1 MANKY
6 NAFISYKHSDLDNRV
21 ASEIQRQLERFKIPK
36 SIKESTK
43 TDKINRIFRD
53 KEELTLTSDLSAS
66 IENALSNSDNL
77 IVICSPATKESVWV
91 QREIEFF
98 LKTHSRNQILT
109 VVTDGEPCDV
119 VPEILQYKE
128 EKVIDASGNTVITK
142 VPTEFLACDYRGELK
157 RANKDELPRLA
168 AALLGCNYD
177 DLIQRQKQYKRK
189 VRRTYITIA
198 LALLITLTTYFA
210 YSTIRINKNYKQSL
224 LNQSEY
230 LAAEAQKLYD
240 NGDRVSAGLLALEAL
255 PSKDNDRP
263 LSGNALNALS
273 NSIYAYRPPG
283 INSPLQSKRFL
294 NEGDVNDFAISSDN
308 KYLAVKHNLYNLTVW
323 DIETGQEVMNK
334 VFSNT
339 ISQISFAKD
348 NKMIVLT
355 DSLYCYDLNNNNE
368 LWMLN
373 DISESSFS
381 LLSEKNMIVYS
392 NTKGL
397 SLVDINSGKTS
408 KELTVKGLGE
418 FEYVYFSDYAV
429 SQQENFV
436 ASTNTDGDIYVW
448 DLEKETYKK
457 TNLDT
462 EYIIDIKFISDDRL
476 ATISTPS
483 VMNES
488 QKSELSIGNSVIY
501 KDTVRE
507 IHCYDINANLKW
519 NDELVFNQLTFESH
533 LCSGVYTSPDGKNY
547 DAVFFTS
554 GNLCLVSDIES
565 GEVLDKI
572 EMPDPILHT
581 KVDNGSV
588 DFLLSSG
595 LYSIYRFS
603 DSFCCSVRYFVD
615 NLESGI
621 IDDVTFVVP
630 ENSNG
635 VYMYEYGLYD
645 DNWISCFDNN
655 DNLSFSSNGTQ
666 IGNYILFYELNNSQY
681 DVYCY
686 DIYKNCISSKATFND
701 YLSTNS
707 FCSPF
712 IKTDNPDEVLIL
724 ASNGVY
730 LFNMYSSDKETI
742 IYNDG
747 YSLNIRQAYY
757 HNGYLYY
764 ITATKDPETFEKTND
779 ICRTDIITKKTD
791 ILYKDVT
798 EKYFYFNAFPEHSL
812 YMTWDYDDP
821 EFKLDLLYN
830 DEEIKLDSIA
840 YPEFSAVTDDGKH
853 IVLLSETDIQIYDNE
868 MNLQHEISMEN
879 KAPVSAHIIDNKLL
893 VAYKTDEI
901 SIYDLKKGKKL
912 TTTALNFTYS
922 TGSIFWDDSENGKL
936 LVNAHN
942 CMNVY
947 DTKNFELLASVDYC
961 VGFDH
966 SKNAAF
972 VFGSNIEDTSKD
984 ELGYF
989 KIYSPEQLIEKATR
1003 MLEGNTL
1010 TESQKREYSIQD

>member
-1 MANKY
+1 MDNKY

-43 TDKINRIFRD
+43 TNKINRIFRD
-53 KEELTLTSDLSAS
+53 KEELTLTSDLSAT
-66 IENALSNSDNL
+66 IENALSNSDHL

-109 VVTDGEPCDV
+109 VVTEGEPCDV

-128 EKVIDASGNTVITK
+128 EKVIDESGNTVITK

-177 DLIQRQKQYKRK
+177 DLVQRQKQYRRK
-189 VRRTYITIA
+189 VRRTYISIA

-240 NGDRVSAGLLALEAL
+240 GGDRVSAALLALKAL

-263 LSGNALNALS
+263 MSSSALNALS
-273 NSIYAYRPPG
+273 KSIYAYRPPG

-294 NEGDVNDFAISSDN
+294 NEGDVNDFVVSN
-308 KYLAVKHNLYNLTVW
+308 EKKFLAVMHNSYNLTVW
-323 DIETGQEVMNK
+323 DIETGQEIMNK

-339 ISQISFAKD
+339 ISQVSFAKD

-355 DSLYCYDLNNNNE
+355 DSLYCYDLTSDTE

-381 LLSEKNMIVYS
+381 LLNEKNLIVYS
-392 NTKGL
+392 SPKGL
-397 SLVDINSGKTS
+397 SLVDINSGEIA
-408 KELTVKGLGE
+408 KEIPVKGLGE
-418 FEYVYFSDYAV
+418 FEYVYFSKYAV
-429 SQQENFV
+429 SPLENYI
-436 ASTNTDGDIYVW
+436 ASTNTDGDIYLW
-448 DLEKETYKK
+448 NIEKETYKK

-462 EYIIDIKFISDDRL
+462 DYIIDIEFISNDRL
-476 ATISTPS
+476 AAISTPS

-488 QKSELSIGNSVIY
+488 MKSELSIGNSVIY
-501 KDTVRE
+501 EDTVRE
-507 IHCYDINANLKW
+507 IHCYDTDANLKW
-519 NDELVFNQLTFESH
+519 HDKLVFNQLTYKSN
-533 LCSGVYTSPDGKNY
+533 LCSDTYTSAEGKKY
-547 DAVFFTS
+547 DAVFFTG
-554 GNLCLVSDIES
+554 GNWCLVLDIES
-565 GEVLDKI
+565 GKTLDKI
-572 EMPDPILHT
+572 EMPDPILYT
-581 KVDNGSV
+581 KVDEVGI

-595 LYSIYRFS
+595 LYGSYSFS

-621 IDDVTFVVP
+621 IGDVTFVVP

-645 DNWISCFDNN
+645 DNFVSCFDNK
-655 DNLSFSSNGTQ
+655 DNLTLSSNGTQ
-666 IGNYILFYELNNSQY
+666 IGDYILFYEIVNSQY
-681 DVYCY
+681 EIYSY
-686 DIYKNCISSKATFND
+686 DIYKNCITAKTTITDSISFSS
-701 YLSTNS
+701 LNS
-707 FCSPF
+707 PY
-712 IKTDNPDEVLIL
+712 IKTDNHDEVLIL
-724 ASNGVY
+724 ASNCVY
-730 LFNMYSSDKETI
+730 LFNMANGDTETVI
-742 IYNDG
+742 ESEG
-747 YSLNIRQAYY
+747 YSLNIRDAYY
-757 HNGYLYY
+757 HNGWLYY

-779 ICRTDIITKKTD
+779 IYRTDIKTKKSEV
-791 ILYKDVT
+791 LYKDVT
-798 EKYFYFNAFPEHSL
+798 EKYFYFNAIPEHSL
-812 YMTWDYDDP
+812 FMSWDYDDP

-840 YPEFSAVTDDGKH
+840 YPEFTAVTDDGKH
-853 IVLLSETDIQIYDNE
+853 IALLSETDIQIYDKD
-868 MNLQHEISMEN
+868 MKLQHEISMEN
-879 KAPVSAHIIDNKLL
+879 KTPVSTHVIDNKLL
-893 VAYKTDEI
+893 VAYKTDEM
-901 SIYDLKKGKKL
+901 SVYDMKKGKKL

-922 TGSIFWDDSENGKL
+922 TGSVFWDDSEKGKL
-936 LVNAHN
+936 LVNAHD

-947 DTKNFELLASVDYC
+947 DSKNFELLAAVDFC

-966 SKNAAF
+966 HKNAAF
-972 VFGSNIEDTSKD
+972 VFGNDKKDTSKD
-984 ELGYF
+984 ALGYF
-989 KIYSPEQLIEKATR
+989 EIYSPEQLIEKASK

-1010 TESQKREYSIQD
+1010 TDSQKREYSIEE